1 VLITHDI
8 VRASIFLIVFL
19 LMAGWEC
26 IAPRRSPS
34 LDRRQRWPVNLEL
47 ALLSALLV
55 RFIAPLT
62 VVGVAVAGQSNG
74 WGLMNVVNLPAWI
87 VAITTFVAL
96 DLVIFCQHLVFHRVA
111 ILWRLHRVHHADMEF
126 DVTTG
131 LRFHPGEVV
140 ISLLVKILAV
150 LALGVPPLV
159 VLCFEVVLNATSMF
173 NHGNVRLPLSTD
185 ALLRKFLVT
194 PDMHR
199 VHHSTETFEMNSNF
213 GFNFSFW
220 DRLFRT
226 YRAQPAGGHI
236 AMPLGIV
243 EFHTAADL
251 TLGRLLRQPWL

>member
-1 VLITHDI
+1 MLITHDI

-19 LMAGWEC
+19 LMAGWEY

-34 LDRRQRWPVNLEL
+34 LDRRQRWPANLEL

-55 RFIAPLT
+55 RFITPVT
-62 VVGVAVAGQSNG
+62 VVGVAVTGQFNG
-74 WGLMNVVNLPAWI
+74 WGLMNVVDLPAWI

-96 DLVIFCQHLVFHRVA
+96 DLVIFCQHVMFHRVA

-131 LRFHPGEVV
+131 LRFHPGEAV
-140 ISLLVKILAV
+140 ISLFVKMLAV
-150 LALGVPPLV
+150 LTLGVPPLV

-173 NHGNVRLPLSTD
+173 HHGNVRLPLSTD

-199 VHHSTETFEMNSNF
+199 VHHSAEAFELNSNF

-226 YRAQPAGGHI
+226 YRAQPTGGHI
-236 AMPLGIV
+236 AMRLGIA
-243 EFHTAADL
+243 EFRAATYL